1 MIYIRQSPT
10 LYDILDLLEE
20 GLIDAD
26 DAWILLNARN
36 TPWWCEKVAVLL
48 DRYMHSHIPGASAQR
63 SVRLVHEALNHL
75 YGQKFY

>member
-10 LYDILDLLEE
+10 LYDILDLLEK

-26 DAWILLNARN
+26 DAWILLNAQN

-48 DRYMHSHIPGASAQR
+48 DRYMHSHIPSESAQKA
-63 SVRLVHEALNHL
+63 VRLVYEALNHL